1 MSISALSAASDCY
14 DAVRKGLA
22 DAAGFEQLSNAGNH
36 GDDALAGLT
45 LIGDDAVKLS
55 TLCNI
60 AAGLSVDDAMALLND
75 TDVEAIFV
83 TRGEQVACTDGLS
96 KRPSKRMAA

>member
-1 MSISALSAASDCY
+1 MNLLQCRTLQAS
-14 DAVRKGLA
+14 GLGH
-22 DAAGFEQLSNAGNH
+22 AGVLELGDDH